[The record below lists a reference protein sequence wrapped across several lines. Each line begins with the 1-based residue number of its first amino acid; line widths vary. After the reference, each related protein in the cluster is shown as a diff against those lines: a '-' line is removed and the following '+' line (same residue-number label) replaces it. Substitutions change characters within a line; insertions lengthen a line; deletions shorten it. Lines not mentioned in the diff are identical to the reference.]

1 MSEENNRAARTLVQF
16 FDAVCRITTWNFQIK
31 VFNDNLNSWQQIFLS
46 RLEAYFVKN
55 IPCKQNGRKNE
66 KITYV
71 CSNVSFQVESI
82 TSFCTLLSSTLFHL
96 KILQSIVT
104 FSFFPSAIW
113 YHSIDLLSNNA
124 TCSEKAIRRC
134 RARKFIGVARIYLVL
149 KVVSKLGHVKD
160 SSDLNILNQRQIFCH
175 NIYVFFPLALP

>member
-1 MSEENNRAARTLVQF
+1 M
-16 FDAVCRITTWNFQIK
+16 D
-31 VFNDNLNSWQQIFLS
+31 
-46 RLEAYFVKN
+46 
-55 IPCKQNGRKNE
+55 E
-66 KITYV
+66 KIRKLHTFAQMFLFKW
-71 CSNVSFQVESI
+71 SLLHHA
-82 TSFCTLLSSTLFHL
+82 FCTLLSSTLFHL

-104 FSFFPSAIW
+104 FSLFPSTIS

-134 RARKFIGVARIYLVL
+134 RARKFIDVARINLVL

-160 SSDLNILNQRQIFCH
+160 SSDLNILSQRQIFCH